1 MTHWNKYRLDPM
13 NILRLMFYN
22 MHCYLYNSFCLCYKV
37 SFFVFNF
44 SAGIFSDILIQQHS
58 TSTLY
63 FKCAPIC
70 LISLRWF
77 CYTDRLTLM
86 LLLYEDSSL
95 FYMQGSVTQN
105 ILLSSGR
112 LYYSSM
118 CLFSFF
124 ISCSKNHSKAVFKN
138 TVASRHQ
145 ILPF

>member
-1 MTHWNKYRLDPM
+1 MLSLQFLFVCVIKWVFLFF
-13 NILRLMFYN
+13 FY
-22 MHCYLYNSFCLCYKV
+22 
-37 SFFVFNF
+37 F
-44 SAGIFSDILIQQHS
+44 SAGIFSDILIQQQS

-77 CYTDRLTLM
+77 CYTDRLTLL

-95 FYMQGSVTQN
+95 FYMQGTVTQN

-124 ISCSKNHSKAVFKN
+124 ISCSKNHSQVVFKN

-145 ILPF
+145 ILAFLRCCDCMNTTESMQ